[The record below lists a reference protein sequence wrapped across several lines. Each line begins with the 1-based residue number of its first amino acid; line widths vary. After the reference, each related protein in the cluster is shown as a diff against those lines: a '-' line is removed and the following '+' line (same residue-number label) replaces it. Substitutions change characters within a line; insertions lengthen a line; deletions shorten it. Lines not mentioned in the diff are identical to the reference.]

1 MNLASL
7 PFVAAGHLSRI
18 LVHTRVHRLESMDT
32 DTPEA
37 TVYQEQAREFQRA
50 DVVRDVCCW

>member
-1 MNLASL
+1 
-7 PFVAAGHLSRI
+7 
-18 LVHTRVHRLESMDT
+18 MDT

-50 DVVRDVCCW
+50 DVVRDVCCWWSVSDASLMIQRGCSHGICKDCNHEHEW